1 VIVEDETASGR
12 ALGPG
17 HYVPPRN
24 DLEISLATAWQTA
37 LEVQRVGITDNFFEL
52 GGNSPAVIKLTH
64 EMKKATGL
72 EINPGEVFR
81 SPTIAG
87 LVASLS
93 PAAKRNASVVVP
105 LQPDGNG
112 LPIFCICGVNLYKHF
127 AESLGKDQPVF
138 GVYVAVNRAIV
149 QQAIKGD
156 RPAVSLERER
166 LGDAYYK
173 AIARFQPHG
182 PYRLAGLSFGGI
194 IAMELAYKM
203 RKSGAEVDLV
213 FLLDAVLP
221 QAQRINWT
229 KWFSYQAVEIMK
241 GKGAKKLHR
250 LFMGLRNSAVKVRPQ
265 ADTQDSAEY
274 EEFAMRR
281 WAALQAT
288 VEKWQ
293 AHQPTYDFRTIL
305 FRASDSSWG
314 PYIDLDD
321 DLGWGPYLGE
331 RLSIVDVSGGH
342 TSIIEPPNVADLGQK
357 ARQYLQ
363 RHG

>member
-1 VIVEDETASGR
+1 
-12 ALGPG
+12 
-17 HYVPPRN
+17 
-24 DLEISLATAWQTA
+24 
-37 LEVQRVGITDNFFEL
+37 
-52 GGNSPAVIKLTH
+52 VIKLIH

-72 EINPGEVFR
+72 EIGPDDVLR

-87 LVASLS
+87 LVTSLS
-93 PAAKRNASVVVP
+93 PGARRNASVVVP

-127 AESLGKDQPVF
+127 AESLGKGQPVF

-149 QQAIKGD
+149 NQAIRGY

-166 LGDAYYK
+166 LGDAYYE
-173 AIARFQPHG
+173 AIARVQPHG

-194 IAMELAYKM
+194 IAMEVAYKM
-203 RKSGAEVDLV
+203 RKSRAEVELV

-229 KWFSYQAVEIMK
+229 KWFSYQTAEIIK
-241 GKGAKKLHR
+241 GKGAKKLRR
-250 LFMGLRNSAVKVRPQ
+250 LLMGLRNGVVQDRPQ
-265 ADTQDSAEY
+265 PDIQDRAEY
-274 EEFAMRR
+274 EEFAIRR

-305 FRASDSSWG
+305 FRASDNSWG

-321 DLGWGPYLGE
+321 DLGWRPYLGD
-331 RLSIVDVSGGH
+331 RLSIVEVSGGH
-342 TSIIEPPNVADLGQK
+342 TSIIEPPNVADLGRK
-357 ARQYLQ
+357 ARQYLH
-363 RHG
+363 RHD